1 MREWFLPRITFYSGG
16 ERGRIVRIEVTFE
29 YFIGTCAKLI
39 QFVLCFQIFYHDRM
53 AGKHQFGVSQIEF

>member
-1 MREWFLPRITFYSGG
+1 M
-16 ERGRIVRIEVTFE
+16 RIEVTLE